1 MRHSKTDE
9 GSDERWAK
17 LSARVNLTT
26 ALLAH
31 SEANLARSL
40 AKIER
45 RRQRKRRLT
54 APVRLLRAWIRCAFR
69 ANR

>member
-1 MRHSKTDE
+1 MRYSQTNE

-31 SEANLARSL
+31 SEANVARMRARS
-40 AKIER
+40 ER

-54 APVRLLRAWIRCAFR
+54 APVRLLRAWIRSAFL
-69 ANR
+69 AD

>member
-1 MRHSKTDE
+1 MRDSQTNE
-9 GSDERWAK
+9 GSDEQWAK

-31 SEANLARSL
+31 IEAKVARRL
-40 AKIER
+40 ER

-54 APVRLLRAWIRCAFR
+54 APVRLLRAWIRSAFR